1 MVRAS
6 TGQPPRR
13 RSIMPRTSINRK
25 YRPCFENFESKQLLS
40 TGVLTHGAQALV
52 QVQATVPVSS
62 QAEVLHASPDGTGKG
77 IVIITP

>member
-6 TGQPPRR
+6 SGRTPRR
-13 RSIMPRTSINRK
+13 RSIMLRTSIDRK
-25 YRPCFENFESKQLLS
+25 YRPCFDNLESKQLLS

-52 QVQATVPVSS
+52 QAEAPVSA
-62 QAEVLHASPDGTGKG
+62 QAEVQHASPDGTGKG